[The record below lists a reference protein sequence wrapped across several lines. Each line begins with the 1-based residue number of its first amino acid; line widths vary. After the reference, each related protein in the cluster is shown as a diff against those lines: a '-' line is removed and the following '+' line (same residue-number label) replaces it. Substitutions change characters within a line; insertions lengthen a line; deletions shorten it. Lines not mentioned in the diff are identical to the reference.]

1 MQSISIDTYSEYQI
15 KAYQYILAANI
26 KAKLINRH
34 LEQRLKQ
41 SISIDTCSK
50 YQCKGYQ

>member
-1 MQSISIDTYSEYQI
+1 MQSISIDTYSKYQI

-34 LEQRLKQ
+34 LQQILKK
-41 SISIDTCSK
+41 SISIDTFSDNK
-50 YQCKGYQ
+50 D